1 MKTPLIQSERLTL
14 DAVSGDDT
22 DLVYD
27 YCQDEELQRYT
38 RIPVPYSRMD
48 AELFTGMYTSGAA
61 LTPLMCLWA
70 IRADGEFVGTIELR
84 FDNAPSAELGY
95 WLGSPHRGRGI
106 MTEALGLVAE
116 YALDP
121 QGFALER
128 LRWDAVAGNYA
139 SGIVARR
146 NGFRYTG
153 ISANHIGIRGHAFD
167 AWTAELRATDSREQV
182 DGWPL

>member
-1 MKTPLIQSERLTL
+1 MITPVIQSERLTL
-14 DAVSGDDT
+14 DAVTGDDT
-22 DLVYD
+22 ALVYE

-48 AELFTGMYTSGAA
+48 AELFTGMYASGAA

-84 FDNAPSAELGY
+84 FDASPSAELGY
-95 WLGSPHRGRGI
+95 WLGLPHRGRGI
-106 MTEALGLVAE
+106 MTEALGLVVE

-121 QGFALER
+121 LGFGLER

-139 SGIVARR
+139 SGLVARR
-146 NGFRYTG
+146 NGFTFLG
-153 ISANHIGIRGHAFD
+153 EIPNHTVIRGEVFT
-167 AWTAELRATDSREQV
+167 AWTGELKATDNREQV